1 MAENHLDHH
10 HSADHHSAGGGVQA
24 RTPRVIYLLLAATF
38 VVILNE
44 TIMSVAL
51 PHLMADLHVD
61 APTVQWVSTA
71 FMLTMAV
78 VIPITGY
85 LLQRFQTRPIF
96 TAAMAL
102 FSAGTLI
109 AAVAPGFAVLL
120 LGRVVQA
127 TGTAIMLP
135 LLMTT
140 VLQLVP
146 MAHRGKV
153 MGNIS
158 IIISVAPAIGPTISG
173 VILNFLSWRW
183 MFIFVLPIAVAMLL
197 VGMRQVANVGVAG
210 TAPLDVPSVVLAAF
224 GFGGLVYGLSQVGA
238 AGSAAPMIVALAV
251 GALGLVLFVWRQ
263 LKLQKKDHALL
274 DLRTFN
280 QRIFTLSIVMMAV
293 SMMALFGTIIVLPI
307 YLQNVLHLDALSTG
321 LLVLPGGLLMGLA
334 APFVG
339 RLYDRV
345 GPRPLLVPGSIV
357 VSLALWS
364 LTLVGDSTPAYLIL
378 AAHLVLSLGLAMV
391 FTPLFTVGLGALPPH
406 LYSHG
411 SAIVGT
417 VQQVAG
423 AAGAALFVTIMAAQ
437 THALAGSGS
446 ADAAAA
452 GGVRLAFLVGAVI
465 SLFAVAAAFFINA
478 PAGQS
483 HGGPEAGPA
492 LQPEAEGDK
501 VR

>member
-1 MAENHLDHH
+1 MADQ
-10 HSADHHSAGGGVQA
+10 G

-96 TAAMAL
+96 TAAMVL
-102 FSAGTLI
+102 FSLGTLI
-109 AAVAPGFAVLL
+109 AAIAPGFSVLL
-120 LGRVVQA
+120 IGRVVQA

-146 MAHRGKV
+146 VQHRGKV

-197 VGMRQVANVGVAG
+197 IGMRQVANVGTAG

-224 GFGGLVYGLSQVGA
+224 GFGGLVYGLSLIGGKSGA
-238 AGSAAPMIVALAV
+238 QLNMAIALAV
-251 GALGLVLFVWRQ
+251 GVVGLVMFVLRQ
-263 LKLQKKDHALL
+263 LSLQKKDHALL

-280 QRIFTLSIVMMAV
+280 HPTFSLTIAMMAV
-293 SMMALFGTIIVLPI
+293 SMMALFGTIIVLPL
-307 YLQNVLHLDALSTG
+307 YLQNVLHMDALSTG

-339 RLYDRV
+339 RLYDKV

-357 VSLALWS
+357 VSAALWS
-364 LTLVGDSTPAYLIL
+364 LTLVTDSTPAYLVL
-378 AAHLVLSLGLAMV
+378 AAHVVLSLGLAMV
-391 FTPLFTVGLGALPPH
+391 FTPLFTVGLGVLPPS

-423 AAGAALFVTIMAAQ
+423 AAGAALFVTIMASQ
-437 THALAGSGS
+437 SQALAGSGS
-446 ADAAAA
+446 VDAAAA
-452 GGVRLAFLVGAVI
+452 GGVRLAFLIGAVI
-465 SLFAVAAAFFINA
+465 SLFAVAAAFFIKKPADAGHGPHGEAAA
-478 PAGQS
+478 PSSDLPA
-483 HGGPEAGPA
+483 EAAAAESNPA
-492 LQPEAEGDK
+492 
-501 VR
+501 R

>member
-1 MAENHLDHH
+1 MAENHLDHQ
-10 HSADHHSAGGGVQA
+10 HSAGIQAQA

-96 TAAMAL
+96 TAAMVL

-109 AAVAPGFAVLL
+109 AAAAPGFGVLL

-127 TGTAIMLP
+127 GGTAIMLP

-146 MAHRGKV
+146 PAHRGKV

-183 MFIFVLPIAVAMLL
+183 MFIFVLPIALAMLV
-197 VGMRQVANVGVAG
+197 VGMRQVANVGIAG
-210 TAPLDVPSVVLAAF
+210 TAPLDVPSVILAAF

-238 AGSAAPMIVALAV
+238 AGSALPMLISLGV
-251 GALGLVLFVWRQ
+251 GALGLVAFVLRQ
-263 LKLQKKDHALL
+263 LRLQKKDHALL
-274 DLRTFN
+274 DLRTFH

-339 RLYDRV
+339 RLYDKV

-357 VSLALWS
+357 VSVALWS
-364 LTLVGDSTPAYLIL
+364 LTLVSDSTPAYLIL

-437 THALAGSGS
+437 THVLAGSGS

-452 GGVRLAFLVGAVI
+452 GGVRLAFLMGAVV
-465 SLFAVAAAFFINA
+465 SLFAVVAAFFINKPA
-478 PAGQS
+478 DAGQS
-483 HGGPEAGPA
+483 VHGGPEAEPA
-492 LQPEAEGDK
+492 LHPETEHDT